1 MIRSC
6 LQSPPFPAGGPPTLL
21 YGQGPWSGEN
31 LCTALEFFFQT
42 NAYHPQASCDKC
54 GHTGCVPL
62 SVKAPPAA
70 IAELPQEVGS
80 RGDREAP
87 ESERTPEQ
95 RGGSRDTFG
104 AERSDIRRTRATG
117 RGMTDSGDHRG
128 SHPQVS
134 DHHPAHRQIV
144 NFCEVCLQRGSIL
157 CEANPRHNRSK
168 IDPMDFLVSEGIFR
182 GRTIP
187 QGATI
192 GHPVLC
198 PEWRRERHAG
208 MTESRRKF

>member
-1 MIRSC
+1 MDGSSSSTSLQHWVLDVTKWLDPTRYTLQVEVAKVSITALVLTDLYPMIQSC
-6 LQSPPFPAGGPPTLL
+6 LQSPPFPVGGPPTLL

-31 LCTALEFFFQT
+31 LCTALEFFFQN

-70 IAELPQEVGS
+70 IAELPREVGN
-80 RGDREAP
+80 RGGREAT

-95 RGGSRDTFG
+95 RGESRDTFG
-104 AERSDIRRTRATG
+104 EELSEIRRTRATG
-117 RGMTDSGDHRG
+117 LVKTGSGDHRG

-157 CEANPRHNRSK
+157 CEVNPPTRLDS
-168 IDPMDFLVSEGIFR
+168 L
-182 GRTIP
+182 
-187 QGATI
+187 
-192 GHPVLC
+192 
-198 PEWRRERHAG
+198 
-208 MTESRRKF
+208 